1 MKIRVLIACLIL
13 TISSSVFA
21 FNLTINN
28 KTGGGRSVGDP
39 NYCYLP
45 YNIPA
50 GYSKYNDVPY
60 DCATT
65 IDGLIIQ
72 FSNNTITT
80 RCTRSWIG
88 CYSASYDNGMLTLR

>member
-21 FNLTINN
+21 FKLTIYN
-28 KTGGGRSVGDP
+28 KTGGGLGVGDP

-65 IDGLIIQ
+65 IAGLKIQ
-72 FSNNTITT
+72 FYGDSIKTNCSLMWCI
-80 RCTRSWIG
+80 
-88 CYSASYDNGMLTLR
+88 SANYYNGVLTLS